1 MGKTITIEDE
11 DWICGQQFTQGD
23 IDALQ
28 ALGRRACRPDAMF
41 AEVGSWKGFSA
52 FVLANIL
59 RGDGLLY
66 AIDHWLGSKDSWME
80 ETAKKEDVYSIF
92 KSTMFKFDLWGI
104 VRPMVMTSESAA
116 RIFKD
121 GILDLVFIDADH
133 SYGSIKQDIE
143 LWLPKVK
150 AGGILCGHDCEG
162 YYTQYTEV
170 QKKTFGDGNI
180 EFVYIAKNVGIHPGV
195 IKAVYDTLGSQYQIV
210 PNSKVWYHKK

>member
-1 MGKTITIEDE
+1 MPEITLQPGAAAGIDTYLDE
-11 DWICGQQFTQGD
+11 SAPATS
-23 IDALQ
+23 
-28 ALGRRACRPDAMF
+28 R
-41 AEVGSWKGFSA
+41 GS
-52 FVLANIL
+52 
-59 RGDGLLY
+59 DT
-66 AIDHWLGSKDSWME
+66 
-80 ETAKKEDVYSIF
+80 TAKWGWGGNDN
-92 KSTMFKFDLWGI
+92 TDAMFKFDLWGI